1 MSAESVM
8 LHTGFSGTSI
18 ADIIDRASIT
28 RGGFFYHFD
37 GKPALAEAPIQR
49 YPVQDDGILNG
60 LFDEANAHSEDPLQ
74 RLLAFLKLLAQAMFN
89 EGT

>member
-1 MSAESVM
+1 M
-8 LHTGFSGTSI
+8 
-18 ADIIDRASIT
+18 
-28 RGGFFYHFD
+28 
-37 GKPALAEAPIQR
+37 QR
-49 YPVQDDGILNG
+49 YPKQDDGIFNG